1 MSDPLTRQSFGQR
14 LRAERQRRGW
24 SLQGAANRLGTTAA
38 ALGMYERAQR
48 NPPLSTVLYLAEA
61 YGLQLSFGD
70 GDVDALTRMERAL
83 DELRQGAG
91 SEEGETHG

>member
-1 MSDPLTRQSFGQR
+1 M
-14 LRAERQRRGW
+14 
-24 SLQGAANRLGTTAA
+24 QGAANRLGLTAA

-70 GDVDALTRMERAL
+70 GDVDPLTRMEQAV
-83 DELRQGAG
+83 DELRERLGNEG
-91 SEEGETHG
+91 SNS